1 MCLEVFVQ
9 GRLEQV
15 LEMVS
20 LEDHIQEEVVLDV
33 LAPVCVYTF
42 TSVEIKTNTET
53 VALGMHENVQTIL
66 VAQAGRRSPDFF

>member
-1 MCLEVFVQ
+1 MCIPNSMCLELFVQ
-9 GRLEQV
+9 ERRQPV

-20 LEDHIQEEVVLDV
+20 VEDHIQEVEVL
-33 LAPVCVYTF
+33 
-42 TSVEIKTNTET
+42 VEIKTNTET